1 LTFSGDAPTIELP
14 HTERH
19 HMKNL
24 KAPLAVLIVGSI
36 ASIYFGEPGAI
47 VLVAVLASLGYMI
60 NKADNA

>member
-1 LTFSGDAPTIELP
+1 
-14 HTERH
+14 
-19 HMKNL
+19 MKNL

>member
-1 LTFSGDAPTIELP
+1 
-14 HTERH
+14 
-19 HMKNL
+19 MKNL

-36 ASIYFGEPGAI
+36 ASIHFGEPGAI